1 MSGPAGPR
9 PLPAPH
15 APHLHE
21 DTVDSELVWQGAF
34 LRVRQDRARLPDGSV
49 HGREW
54 IMHPGAAAMLALG
67 DDGRVLVERQ
77 FRYSMQRVYVEI
89 PAGKIDPGETS
100 LQTAR
105 RELLEET
112 GHTARE
118 WAFLTQL
125 HPAIGFSNEVMDV
138 FVARGLQCVQA
149 HDLDHGELLELE
161 WVTPGWLI
169 DELRAGRL
177 PDVKTHIAVM
187 HLQRMLEGDWPWPA
201 FERA

>member
-1 MSGPAGPR
+1 MTK
-9 PLPAPH
+9 
-15 APHLHE
+15 HLE
-21 DTVDSELVWQGAF
+21 ETTVESAVAWQGSF
-34 LRVRQDRARLPDGSV
+34 LRVRKDTARLPDGSL

-54 IMHPGAAAMLALG
+54 IVHPGAAAMLALG

-100 LQTAR
+100 LQTAQ

-112 GHTARE
+112 GHVARE
-118 WAFLTQL
+118 WGFLTQL

-138 FVARGLQCVQA
+138 YVARGLEA
-149 HDLDHGELLELE
+149 RAGRSLDHGELLEIE
-161 WVTPGWLI
+161 WVTLGWLV

-187 HLQRMLEGDWPWPA
+187 HLQRMVEGDWPWPA
-201 FERA
+201 FRPA

>member
-1 MSGPAGPR
+1 MTKR
-9 PLPAPH
+9 L
-15 APHLHE
+15 E
-21 DTVDSELVWQGAF
+21 ETTVEAEVAWQGAF
-34 LRVRQDRARLPDGSV
+34 LRVRKDRARLPDGTV

-54 IMHPGAAAMLALG
+54 IVHPGAAAMLALG

-100 LQTAR
+100 LQTAK

-112 GHTARE
+112 GYVARE

-138 FVARGLQCVQA
+138 YVARGLEA
-149 HDLDHGELLELE
+149 RAGRNLDHGELLEID
-161 WVTPGWLI
+161 WVTVGWLI

-177 PDVKTHIAVM
+177 PDVKTHIAVL
-187 HLQRMLEGDWPWPA
+187 HLQQMVEGAWPWPA
-201 FERA
+201 FEAG